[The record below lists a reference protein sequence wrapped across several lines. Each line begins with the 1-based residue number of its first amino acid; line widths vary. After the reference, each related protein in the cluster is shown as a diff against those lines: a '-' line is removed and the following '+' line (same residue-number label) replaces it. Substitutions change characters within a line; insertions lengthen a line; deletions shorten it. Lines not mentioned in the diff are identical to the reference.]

1 MGSICERLLPECVL
15 LDPQERGKE
24 SIVRRLVDMLAQ
36 VHDISDTEQLVNDIM
51 KREELGSTC
60 IGSGCAVPHA
70 HSSTLDTTIV
80 AAARLSPPQ
89 DFAAPDGEPVSLVFL
104 MAGPDTS
111 ASLHIRLLSK
121 LARLLYDNAFR
132 GELREVETAEG
143 FRQLMC
149 RKEE

>member
-1 MGSICERLLPECVL
+1 MPECIL
-15 LDPQERGKE
+15 LDPQEQGKE
-24 SIVRRLVDMLAQ
+24 RVVRRLVDMLAH

-70 HSSTLDTTIV
+70 HSSTLDATII

-89 DFAAPDGEPVSLVFL
+89 DFTAPDGEPVSLVFL
-104 MAGPDTS
+104 MTGPEAHAG
-111 ASLHIRLLSK
+111 LHIRLLSK
-121 LARLLYDNAFR
+121 LARLLHDSAFR
-132 GELREVETAEG
+132 KELREVGTAEG
-143 FRQLMC
+143 FSRLIC